1 MAAEPTARLPFRDG
15 RPPHLPCGP
24 GDVAADVLMPG
35 DPDRVALLRDLLEDV
50 RDFGRRREYALITG
64 TYRGH
69 RLTICSGGIGGP
81 STEIAMVELSMLG
94 ARRVLRIGGMSALE
108 AAIAPGD
115 YFVPDSAI
123 GTNGT
128 AALYAAQ
135 GFAAQADPVLATA
148 LRDAARALGHKAH
161 AGVIASADSYYL
173 GQDRPLSLDG
183 APLTDHLDRFASA
196 GARGVEMES
205 QTVLTVGRALGVQA
219 ACLIGTHG
227 NRATD
232 AWLTD
237 YEPVQRNL
245 LHIAGHA
252 LIALAATKG
261 A

>member
-1 MAAEPTARLPFRDG
+1 MAAEPTALLPFRDG

-35 DPDRVALLRDLLEDV
+35 DPDRVTLLKDMLEGV
-50 RDFGRRREYALITG
+50 RDFGRRREYALVTG
-64 TYRGH
+64 RYHGH
-69 RLTICSGGIGGP
+69 PVTICSGGIGGA
-81 STEIAMVELSMLG
+81 STEIAMVELAMLG
-94 ARRVLRIGGMSALE
+94 ARRILRIGGMSALE
-108 AAIAPGD
+108 ASISPGD
-115 YFVPDSAI
+115 YLVPDRAI

-128 AALYAAQ
+128 AALYAAE
-135 GFAAQADPVLATA
+135 GFAAEADPALTGA
-148 LRDAARALGHKAH
+148 LRDAAQALGHKVH
-161 AGVIASADSYYL
+161 SGVIASADSYYL
-173 GQDRPLSLDG
+173 GQDRPLSLTG
-183 APLTDHLDRFASA
+183 TATTHHLDGFAAA

-219 ACLIGTHG
+219 ACLIGAHG
-227 NRATD
+227 NRATN

-252 LIALAATKG
+252 LIALTALKG